1 LAEGRRITNEF
12 LVVCSKLLTLVARL

>member
-1 LAEGRRITNEF
+1 LAEGERITNEF